1 MLHHADLE
9 KSPSSLEKVGLPAR
23 SFTQAGVRHSDRK
36 RNVRQLFKHGKIVLG
51 GNKKLK
57 IYGTLNCASGK
68 RMKTENR
75 VFFSS
80 EKEAIQNGYRPCG
93 NCLSLKYQNWKYG
106 SI

>member
-1 MLHHADLE
+1 MIYHIDLGE
-9 KSPSSLEKVGLPAR
+9 TISE
-23 SFTQAGVRHSDRK
+23 RK
-36 RNVRQLFKHGKIVLG
+36 RKVHKLVKQGVISFG

-57 IYGTLNCASGK
+57 IYGTLTCASGK

-93 NCLSLKYQNWKYG
+93 NCLSLKYQNWKDG
-106 SI
+106 FI

>member
-1 MLHHADLE
+1 MQRHIDLGKNISE
-9 KSPSSLEKVGLPAR
+9 
-23 SFTQAGVRHSDRK
+23 RK
-36 RNVRQLFKHGKIVLG
+36 RNVIQLVKQGKIVLG

-57 IYGTLNCASGK
+57 IYGTLTCASGK

-80 EKEAIQNGYRPCG
+80 EKEAILNGYRPCG
-93 NCLSLKYQNWKYG
+93 NCLKQKYQDWKNG

>member
-1 MLHHADLE
+1 MQRHIDLGQNI
-9 KSPSSLEKVGLPAR
+9 SA
-23 SFTQAGVRHSDRK
+23 RK
-36 RNVRQLFKHGKIVLG
+36 RNVRQLVKQSKIVLG

-57 IYGTLNCASGK
+57 IYGTLNCPSGK

-80 EKEAIQNGYRPCG
+80 EKEAIMNGYRPCG
-93 NCLSLKYQNWKYG
+93 NCLKQKYQDWKNE